1 MKKFIQF
8 FLFFVIIII
17 SIFFYKNYFETKKDL
32 AQKDFVLEGDDSL
45 ENKNNLIKNLKYD
58 VQFNDNSQYII
69 IAESSELMYEESVE
83 TVYMSMVTAI
93 IVDENNSKIT
103 VTADT
108 AVFNNSTYNTN
119 FEKNVKIVY
128 FDNIINSQKLDLN
141 FTENI
146 VTIYENVV
154 YEGLQGNM
162 KADNVIINLITK
174 NMEIFMNNP
183 KNKIEIKKKN

>member
-32 AQKDFVLEGDDSL
+32 AQKDFVLESDDSL

-183 KNKIEIKKKN
+183 KNKIEITKKN

>member
-183 KNKIEIKKKN
+183 KNKIEITKKN